1 MEFLLSGI
9 MIIHQLRPEIL
20 IFFVGKSCYKK
31 YCSFCQMETRK
42 PLQLFLYWNSVNHLD
57 GLKPSSSCMVILQLR
72 PTKFNS
78 LILIVYYI
86 YTPNFSK
93 RLFSSLFFKKSGE
106 FHDNKNY
113 RVYVKKPHHHLIYI
127 SSKFLKHYFL

>member
-57 GLKPSSSCMVILQLR
+57 GFKYPS
-72 PTKFNS
+72 
-78 LILIVYYI
+78 
-86 YTPNFSK
+86 
-93 RLFSSLFFKKSGE
+93 LFSYGNLTTPTHK
-106 FHDNKNY
+106 
-113 RVYVKKPHHHLIYI
+113 I
-127 SSKFLKHYFL
+127 

>member
-1 MEFLLSGI
+1 MSGI

-57 GLKPSSSCMVILQLR
+57 GLKPSFSCMVILQLR

-86 YTPNFSK
+86 YTPYFSK
-93 RLFSSLFFKKSGE
+93 RLFSSLSLKKVVSFMIIKLLSGICKKTPPP
-106 FHDNKNY
+106 FNK
-113 RVYVKKPHHHLIYI
+113 LE
-127 SSKFLKHYFL
+127 S

>member
-1 MEFLLSGI
+1 MSNGNKKNHSNFFYTGI
-9 MIIHQLRPEIL
+9 RSTIWTASNIR
-20 IFFVGKSCYKK
+20 
-31 YCSFCQMETRK
+31 R
-42 PLQLFLYWNSVNHLD
+42 
-57 GLKPSSSCMVILQLR
+57 SSRMVILQLR

-86 YTPNFSK
+86 YTPYFSK

-127 SSKFLKHYFL
+127 SSKFIKHHLLLLKKLGNPESSNESSGIV